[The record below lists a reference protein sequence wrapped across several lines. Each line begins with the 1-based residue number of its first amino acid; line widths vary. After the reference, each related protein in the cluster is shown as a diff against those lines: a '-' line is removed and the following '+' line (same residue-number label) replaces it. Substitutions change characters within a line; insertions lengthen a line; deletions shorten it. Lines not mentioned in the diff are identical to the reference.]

1 MAGVFIS
8 ACAQRAAKA
17 DINVVKYKSFI
28 LKLFGKFGKISRIK
42 TNKIFIEAA
51 WKNDI
56 MFCLIC
62 AADYPRRGVNYK
74 YIAV

>member
-1 MAGVFIS
+1 MPSEKMAGVFIS

-51 WKNDI
+51 
-56 MFCLIC
+56 
-62 AADYPRRGVNYK
+62 
-74 YIAV
+74 